1 MKIAHIEKSSSIYG
15 PGDRFVIWTQG
26 CSIHCKGCWNKE
38 MWSFDAGVGWSTEKL
53 INEINLSF
61 NSIEGVTILG
71 GEPFD
76 QYSELVNLISRI
88 KKIGLSLI
96 VYTGYTLKNLYE
108 KQYNNVLSEI
118 DILIANPY
126 DGKQRNTTL
135 QWIGSENQEIYFL
148 SNRYNQSEIEDGT
161 YVEVLIDEFG
171 KMTRLGFPDD
181 F

>member
-1 MKIAHIEKSSSIYG
+1 
-15 PGDRFVIWTQG
+15 
-26 CSIHCKGCWNKE
+26 
-38 MWSFDAGVGWSTEKL
+38 
-53 INEINLSF
+53 
-61 NSIEGVTILG
+61 VTILG